1 MSKESGDS
9 VDIDALLSN
18 WFEAKQKI
26 AELEKKCDKYKSIA
40 DKIMNMKGEDSLK
53 SKTFKLTK
61 TDIERE
67 TIAKKDV
74 PKDIWKTYC
83 KTSSFSTYR
92 LTQNKKNKNK

>member
-18 WFEAKQKI
+18 WFEAKQRI
-26 AELEKKCDKYKSIA
+26 AELEKKCDKYKSIV